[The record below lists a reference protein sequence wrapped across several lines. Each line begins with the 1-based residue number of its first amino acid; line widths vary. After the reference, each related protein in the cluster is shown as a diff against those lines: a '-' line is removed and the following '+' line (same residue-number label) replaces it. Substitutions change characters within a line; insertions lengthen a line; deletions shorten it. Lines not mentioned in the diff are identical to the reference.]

1 MNPRRL
7 LDVAKRLLT
16 RSAEEDWRTATN
28 RAYYAVLL
36 VCRDALERW
45 GFVAPK
51 TDRVHQFVR
60 DRFFQANNPDLVS
73 IGRLLGTLSQKRSY
87 ADYDMT
93 SPFFSTKAIA
103 TNAGTDAD
111 DALSRLDA
119 LEADLV
125 KLAAAIAAIRSRFP

>member
-36 VCRDALERW
+36 VCR
-45 GFVAPK
+45 V
-51 TDRVHQFVR
+51 
-60 DRFFQANNPDLVS
+60 QANNPDLVS